1 MRSKLFSALCLIF
14 TLLSHNASQAAY
26 LNPDDISPT
35 FTAITSINPSIVA
48 YNSATDSFTI
58 DQTFGGGDSPY
69 DFYESFPG
77 NQISNDFVGTFAL
90 QATIDGAGVFSGGSF
105 SLVGGSATLGI
116 AAGTIVF
123 SGNLDSFL
131 NGFEEP
137 TGGVQFISNTFAV
150 DPVLL
155 AVFGPLDILLINQ
168 CCIPADGFGASFG
181 PSETGSN
188 GPELF
193 AAPRSV
199 PEPASIALLALG
211 LSGLGIAARR
221 RKSTAV

>member
-1 MRSKLFSALCLIF
+1 MQSKFFSALCSVFILF
-14 TLLSHNASQAAY
+14 LHTPSQAAY
-26 LNPDDISPT
+26 LNPDDLSPT
-35 FTAITSINPSIVA
+35 FTAITSANPSIVA
-48 YNSATDSFTI
+48 YNAVTDSFTL

-77 NQISNDFVGTFAL
+77 NQISNDFVGSFAL

-116 AAGTIVF
+116 APGTIVF

-131 NGFEEP
+131 NGFAEP
-137 TGGVQFISNTFAV
+137 TGGVQFISNTFTV

-168 CCIPADGFGASFG
+168 CCIPAPGFGASFG
-181 PSETGSN
+181 PVETASH

-211 LSGLGIAARR
+211 LSGLGIVARR
-221 RKSTAV
+221 RKKKTA